1 MKLLF
6 IAALMVVWVSPLRST
21 PCKTV
26 LRVKHEAI
34 EYACQTQKRP
44 LQRAFG
50 IIPIP
55 SVINGGN
62 RGILGLGLGL
72 VDNVVKLAGVQI
84 LEVRLPELNVKMMP
98 NVGIQVSIDTS
109 FQISGS
115 IALVGKID
123 VKAKAGVLAD
133 LRFTRTDRGFPIL
146 SVSAC
151 KSILGDT
158 RITGPF
164 GILPALTNIIKGH
177 FEVVLSDMLCVSVSN
192 VFLGFNTNLGMLV
205 GGSII
210 GGNLGLQYTMPSA
223 PVVTEDYM
231 DVIMDV
237 EYEVDKKV
245 VEIPNGVK
253 DFTLPPGAGN
263 KDAMIN
269 LGLSQDFFNSMFTAF
284 QSSGG
289 LNLEISSTSASVRNY
304 LTTSVLG
311 SHIPEISWKYKESL
325 PVNMKILLTQT
336 PLVTLDA
343 NVVLVQIS
351 PVVEMFVVTGT
362 MRNQH
367 LMTLNV
373 GANLMAKLDVSRGKI
388 TTSVGLQGDLK
399 ITMASSSF
407 GKCKTS
413 PSVLMGYMRDIFNKA
428 YLVQLNADLSVGV
441 SLPSLPNVD
450 LIHEVIEVKKEYA
463 VVSFDPQYVK

>member
-26 LRVKHEAI
+26 LRVKQDAL

-44 LQRAFG
+44 LQKAFG

-72 VDNVVKLAGVQI
+72 VDNVVKLAGVRI
-84 LEVRLPELNVKMMP
+84 LDVKLPELNVKMMP
-98 NVGIQVSIDTS
+98 NVGLQVTVDTS

-115 IALVGKID
+115 IVLVGNID
-123 VKAKAGVLAD
+123 IKAEAGVLAD
-133 LRFTRTDRGFPIL
+133 MRVTRTDRGLPIL

-151 KSILGDT
+151 KSVVGGIKVTG
-158 RITGPF
+158 GPF
-164 GILPALTNIIKGH
+164 GLLPGLINIIKGH
-177 FEVVLSDMLCVSVSN
+177 FEAVLSELLCVSVSN
-192 VFLGFNTNLGMLV
+192 VFLGFNANLGLLV
-205 GGSII
+205 GVSAI
-210 GGNLGLQYTMPSA
+210 GGNRGLQYTMPSA
-223 PVVTEDYM
+223 PVVTGDYM
-231 DVIMDV
+231 DVIMNV
-237 EYEVDKKV
+237 EYEVDKQV
-245 VEIPNGVK
+245 VEIPNGGK
-253 DFTLPPGAGN
+253 DFTLPPEAGN
-263 KDAMIN
+263 KDAMVN
-269 LGLSQDFFNSMFTAF
+269 FGLSQDFFISMFTAF

-289 LNLEISSTSASVRNY
+289 FDFEIPSTSVSVRTY

-325 PVNMKILLTQT
+325 PVDLKIELTQT
-336 PLVTLDA
+336 PIVTLDS
-343 NVVLVQIS
+343 NFLLVQIS

-373 GANLMAKLDVSRGKI
+373 GASLIAKLNVSKGKI
-388 TTSVGLQGDLK
+388 MTSVGLQG
-399 ITMASSSF
+399 
-407 GKCKTS
+407 
-413 PSVLMGYMRDIFNKA
+413 
-428 YLVQLNADLSVGV
+428 
-441 SLPSLPNVD
+441 
-450 LIHEVIEVKKEYA
+450 
-463 VVSFDPQYVK
+463 